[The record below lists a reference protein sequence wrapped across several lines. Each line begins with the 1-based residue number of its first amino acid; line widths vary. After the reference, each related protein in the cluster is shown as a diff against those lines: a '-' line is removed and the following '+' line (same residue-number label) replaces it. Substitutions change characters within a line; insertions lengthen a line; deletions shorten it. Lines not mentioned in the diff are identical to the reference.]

1 MPDDREGRM
10 TPIRLGLIG
19 DNIKASRAP
28 DLHRF
33 CGRLTGLDVSYD
45 LFIPPLMGMSFEEVF
60 EHCRASGLAGINV
73 TLPYKE
79 RVVGHVAIEDPNIAR
94 IGAVNT
100 VRFGEDGPLG
110 FNTDYSGFVAAFRAA
125 FKNLP
130 PGRVVMIG
138 AGGVGK
144 AIAFGLVV
152 LGAEEIVF
160 VDTDTAKAE
169 ALALAVAGAGATRAR
184 TAGLEALDG
193 ADGVINCTPLG
204 MIGYPGSPVPEG
216 AFPAGAWAFDA
227 VYTPVETPFRAQAL
241 AAGGRFL
248 SGYELFFHQGVDAFE
263 IFTGRTPDDL
273 DELRRLLLAAP
284 PPDAS

>member
-1 MPDDREGRM
+1 M
-10 TPIRLGLIG
+10 TRTRLGLIG

-33 CGRLTGLDVSYD
+33 CGQLTGLDVSYD

-60 EHCRASGLAGINV
+60 ENCRTSGLAGINV

-79 RVVGHVAIEDPNIAR
+79 RVVRHVAIEDPNIAR

-100 VRFGEDGPLG
+100 VRFGDDGPRG
-110 FNTDYSGFVAAFRAA
+110 FNTDYSGFVSAFRAA
-125 FKNLP
+125 FGNLS

-144 AIAFGLVV
+144 AVAFGLLV

-160 VDTDTAKAE
+160 VDKDTAKAD
-169 ALALAVAGAGATRAR
+169 ALAQAVAGAGAGTTRAR
-184 TAGLEALDG
+184 TAGIEALAG
-193 ADGVINCTPLG
+193 ADGVVNCTPLG
-204 MIGYPGSPVPEG
+204 MVGYPGSPVPEG

-227 VYTPVETPFRAQAL
+227 VYTPVETPFRTQAIT
-241 AAGGRFL
+241 AGGRFL
-248 SGYELFFHQGVDAFE
+248 SGYELFFHQGIDAFL
-263 IFTGRTPDDL
+263 IFTGRQPDDL
-273 DELRRLLLAAP
+273 AELRRMLLAAP
-284 PPDAS
+284 PPDES